1 MASKPAYVTPSPLKT
16 LEDQLTC
23 GICLDLY
30 TNPQSLPC
38 LHSFCQRCVER
49 LPVTPRGD
57 KDLITCP
64 TCRTTAVSPKTTGGG
79 GFPVAFHLNNLK
91 EVYDL
96 MKEASNQED
105 VTCEVCNTSNINGY
119 CKDCSQFLCL
129 SCDQMHKKFRSN
141 ANHKFLSL
149 KDLASSASQIV
160 QEKEETTM
168 NCPKHDDSLRVFCET
183 CEELICRDCTIGDH
197 KNHDCTPIRDS
208 YDKHCQ
214 ILKNTL
220 NAVEKM
226 KKDVMI
232 KITDLTDRESE
243 IKEQGELVK
252 QEIDVTRGRD
262 D

>member
-1 MASKPAYVTPSPLKT
+1 MASKPASITPSPLKT

-49 LPVTPRGD
+49 LPVTSRGD

-64 TCRTTAVSPKTTGGG
+64 TCRSTAKTPKTTGGG

-91 EVYDL
+91 EVYNL
-96 MKEASNQED
+96 MKKASNQED

-129 SCDQMHKKFRSN
+129 SCDQIHKKFRSN
-141 ANHKFLSL
+141 ANHKFLTL
-149 KDLASSASQIV
+149 KDLASSASQLV

-208 YDKHCQ
+208 YDKHRQ
-214 ILKNTL
+214 ILENTL

-232 KITDLTDRESE
+232 KINRSH
-243 IKEQGELVK
+243 
-252 QEIDVTRGRD
+252 R
-262 D
+262 